1 MKPEETIDK
10 VGIVVKKSLVKEVK
24 QRLERKSWHGV
35 HPSNIP
41 VEERKRIIPRKMFVK
56 KKFTASG
63 AFDKVKSRLVAE
75 GHRLDA
81 RLYKDKTSAPQL
93 FSIATF
99 AHVEG
104 RAVRQLWMYL
114 VHI

>member
-56 KKFTASG
+56 EKFTASG

-81 RLYKDKTSAPQL
+81 RLYKDKTSAPTVSKCCV
-93 FSIATF
+93 FNCSC
-99 AHVEG
+99 
-104 RAVRQLWMYL
+104 
-114 VHI
+114 